1 MEKEINF
8 KLNGFN
14 QNLRVKPTDKLLDI
28 IRDKLAM
35 TSVKCGCGKGECGAC
50 TVLLDGKTVR
60 SCLMLAVEIDGH
72 HIETLEGFQRL
83 GKTHIQEIYIKHNA
97 FQCGFCA
104 PGFILS
110 TEELLRLNP
119 KPNEEEIKE
128 ALAGNLCR
136 CTGYQNILNA
146 VDEMVQINKN
156 RGQS

>member
-119 KPNEEEIKE
+119 KPNEEEIRE